1 MGMALAAL
9 GTLVGMPI
17 VRVEAEPKAKAS
29 SRVGARMAVDADEIA
44 GVVTS
49 SKEPEAGVRVIAE
62 TSDLETKF
70 RKIVVTND
78 RGQWARHSE
87 QPSCC
92 SPPLKRR
99 ATARRTNL

>member
-1 MGMALAAL
+1 
-9 GTLVGMPI
+9 
-17 VRVEAEPKAKAS
+17 
-29 SRVGARMAVDADEIA
+29 
-44 GVVTS
+44 
-49 SKEPEAGVRVIAE
+49 VRVIAE

-99 ATARRTNL
+99 ATARRTSL